1 MDHTCTRKLFCELT
15 ADELLVR
22 GNELVTELTGITKL
36 EFARSRVN
44 AKIKPKKERVDEL
57 AVIIEQKKEER
68 DVKCEWF
75 FDWDGGKKT
84 LHRLDTYGELETD
97 IIREWERQQHFK
109 FTGETTPGGYDVS
122 DGELTETVCPK
133 CNGSGEYEEDGG
145 KMVYCECP
153 AGEELEAKELAGEK
167 GAV

>member
-1 MDHTCTRKLFCELT
+1 M
-15 ADELLVR
+15 
-22 GNELVTELTGITKL
+22 VTELTGITKL

-68 DVKCEWF
+68 EVKCKWF
-75 FDWDGGKKT
+75 HDWQGGKKT
-84 LHRLDTYGELETD
+84 PRRMDTFEELETD

-109 FTGETTPGGYDVS
+109 FTGEVAPAGYDVS
-122 DGELTETVCPK
+122 DDELTETDEKARVVETVCPK